1 MALKTNSKQARE
13 NIRKYIIDNFDGTNY
28 GITTPDTFAEVARVI
43 YTTFKDEKQDNR
55 PIREQDLFEDWA
67 AGLPSI
73 LDTCY
78 YYNRE
83 AVDDLGDI
91 LEQTEAERNR
101 YTETEAETMLTYLI
115 YREIKKEV

>member
-13 NIRKYIIDNFDGTNY
+13 NIRKYIIDNFDGNNY
-28 GITTPDTFAEVARVI
+28 GIDTPDTFAEVARVI
-43 YTTFKDEKQDNR
+43 YTTFKGEKQDNR
-55 PIREQDLFEDWA
+55 PIREQELFEDWA

-91 LEQTEAERNR
+91 LEQTKAERNR
-101 YTETEAETMLTYLI
+101 YTETEAEKMLTYLI